1 MTILLL
7 SPKQLLTRLASYGRI
22 QPASANQEA
31 KDYKQLSTLRLPR
44 VKPVNNT
51 DKLYELEE
59 DVYTSRVKVHY
70 VGYDSEHDEWRDK
83 ADIVHLKT
91 QPGKRRHFIYTM
103 N

>member
-1 MTILLL
+1 MATSTGYNL
-7 SPKQLLTRLASYGRI
+7 R
-22 QPASANQEA
+22 NQEA

-44 VKPVNNT
+44 AKPVKNT
-51 DKLYELEE
+51 DKLYELEVIEE

-91 QPGKRRHFIYTM
+91 QPGKHHHAHATSPTH
-103 N
+103 NS